1 MTVEETIKQQINS
14 EKIVLYM
21 EGTPQAPLCGFSARM
36 TQLLQTCGATF
47 TAIDVLADPQIRE
60 GIKQYSNWPTIPQL
74 YVDGQFIG
82 GCDIITELFQK
93 GELQKIVSAV
103 QS

>member
-1 MTVEETIKQQINS
+1 MTVEETIKQQVES
-14 EKIVLYM
+14 DKIVLYM
-21 EGTPQAPLCGFSARM
+21 KGTPQAPLCGFSART
-36 TQLLQTCGATF
+36 TQLLQACGATF

-60 GIKQYSNWPTIPQL
+60 GIKQYSNWPTVPQL

-93 GELQKIVSAV
+93 GELQKIVSAA